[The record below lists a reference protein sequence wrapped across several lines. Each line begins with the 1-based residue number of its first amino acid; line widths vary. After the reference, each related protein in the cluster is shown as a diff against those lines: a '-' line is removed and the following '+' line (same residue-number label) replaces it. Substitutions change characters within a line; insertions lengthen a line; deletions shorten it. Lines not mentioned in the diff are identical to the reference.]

1 MIRLEH
7 KAPREYFFKRERSLI
22 AQTDVSIFDA
32 RRNLC
37 TPALMAS
44 VFAVGFLVLTFFSRV
59 AFLLLL
65 TEMVGLAVLYFHTWY
80 IAKKI
85 SIKRVLA
92 ARPLREMD
100 STEVIVEIK
109 NRSGSGVTGLI
120 VEDRFGCSKSFHV
133 RSAPDRIAPTAMH
146 RFTYKRVCD
155 GGMGKHRVGPLVA
168 RVTDPLGIF
177 EFRVIEDTI
186 TELDI
191 YPRIESVPSLPVRAS
206 IESARYGNYEVA
218 SRGLSVNF
226 SGVRPY
232 ERGDSLRHIAWKLSA
247 RGQGLLVKEF
257 EKVVSCD
264 VNVVLNL
271 SPQWHVGRHSTS
283 TWECAKD
290 AALAVIQQQLELGNT
305 VGFFSNNS
313 FVEPAA
319 GNDHFHA
326 LARHVAGLKTAT
338 DVENLEI
345 LPRPLLGK
353 YQTMYPRG
361 SNIFYI
367 APFNVNEFQ
376 QSELWLR
383 RFVAEG
389 YTVVCIF
396 VDTNSF
402 WGQFIE
408 SITTGLIIGAKLMQG
423 LEEASEQLRRDGIQ
437 TYIVKNRQ
445 PLREAFHEVTMGTS
459 RDLSPPVVRVSSTA
473 GRT

>member
-7 KAPREYFFKRERSLI
+7 KAPAEYFFKREQNLI
-22 AQTDVSIFDA
+22 AQTDVSIFDS
-32 RRNLC
+32 RRNLY
-37 TPALMAS
+37 TPALIACL
-44 VFAVGFLVLTFFSRV
+44 FACGFLVLSFFSRV
-59 AFLLLL
+59 ALLLLL
-65 TEMVGLAVLYFHTWY
+65 TEIAGLLVLYFHTWY
-80 IAKKI
+80 IAKKM
-85 SIKRVLA
+85 SVKRVLA
-92 ARPLREMD
+92 SRPLREMD
-100 STEVIVEIK
+100 STEVIIEIRNK
-109 NRSGSGVTGLI
+109 SGSGITGLL
-120 VEDRFGCSKSFHV
+120 VEDRFGCAKSFHV
-133 RSAPDRIAPTAMH
+133 RAAPDRIGPKTMH

-186 TELDI
+186 VELDV
-191 YPRIESVPSLPVRAS
+191 YPRIESVPVLPVRAS

-226 SGVRPY
+226 AGVRPY

-264 VNVVLNL
+264 VNIVLNL
-271 SPQWHVGRHSTS
+271 SPQWQVGRHSTS

-290 AALAVIQQQLELGNT
+290 VSLAVIQQQLELGNT
-305 VGFFSNNS
+305 VGFFSNAS

-319 GNDHFHA
+319 GNDHFHT
-326 LARHVAGLKTAT
+326 LARHIAGLKTAT

-376 QSELWLR
+376 QSESWLK
-383 RFVAEG
+383 RFMAEG
-389 YTVVCIF
+389 YTVICIF
-396 VDTNSF
+396 IDTNTF

-408 SITTGLIIGAKLMQG
+408 SISTGLIIGAKLMQG
-423 LEEASEQLRRDGIQ
+423 IEEASEQLKRDGIQ
-437 TYIVKNRQ
+437 TYIVKSRQ
-445 PLREAFHEVTMGTS
+445 PLREAFVET
-459 RDLSPPVVRVSSTA
+459 SPP
-473 GRT
+473 GRP

>member
-7 KAPREYFFKRERSLI
+7 KAPAEYFFKREQSLL

-37 TPALMAS
+37 TPALVAC
-44 VFAVGFLVLTFFSRV
+44 VFAASFLILTFFSRT

-65 TEMVGLAVLYFHTWY
+65 TEIGGLAALYFHTWY
-80 IAKKI
+80 IAKKLT
-85 SIKRVLA
+85 IKRVLGK
-92 ARPLREMD
+92 RPLREMD
-100 STEVIVEIK
+100 STEVIIEIK
-109 NRSGSGVTGLI
+109 NRSGSGVTGLL
-120 VEDRFGCSKSFHV
+120 VEDRFGCAKSFHV
-133 RSAPDRIAPTAMH
+133 RTAPDRIGPRTMH
-146 RFTYKRVCD
+146 RFTYQRICD

-168 RVTDPLGIF
+168 RVTDPLGVF

-186 TELDI
+186 IELDV
-191 YPRIESVPSLPVRAS
+191 YPRIESVPALPVHAS

-264 VNVVLNL
+264 VNIVLNL
-271 SPQWHVGRHSTS
+271 SPQWQVGRHSTS
-283 TWECAKD
+283 TWEYAKD

-305 VGFFSNNS
+305 VGFFSNNT
-313 FVEPAA
+313 FVEPAS
-319 GNDHFHA
+319 GDDHFHA
-326 LARHVAGLKTAT
+326 LARHIAGLNTAT
-338 DVENLEI
+338 NVENLQI
-345 LPRPLLGK
+345 LPVPLLGK

-376 QSELWLR
+376 QSEPWLK
-383 RFVAEG
+383 RFAVEG
-389 YTVVCIF
+389 YTVICIF

-408 SITTGLIIGAKLMQG
+408 SISTGLITGAKLMQG
-423 LEEASEQLRRDGIQ
+423 LEEASEQLRHDGIQ
-437 TYIVKNRQ
+437 TYIVRNHQ
-445 PLREAFHEVTMGTS
+445 PLREAFHEVIHGAS
-459 RDLSPPVVRVSSTA
+459 RES
-473 GRT
+473 RT